1 MALLMPRLP
10 LQEIHAFI
18 QHVPASA
25 PASLAAKACR
35 VAVAIVIIV
44 VEHDDE
50 KV

>member
-1 MALLMPRLP
+1 MPRLP
-10 LQEIHAFI
+10 LQEIHAFVK
-18 QHVPASA
+18 HVPSA
-25 PASLAAKACR
+25 AAAGLATKACR